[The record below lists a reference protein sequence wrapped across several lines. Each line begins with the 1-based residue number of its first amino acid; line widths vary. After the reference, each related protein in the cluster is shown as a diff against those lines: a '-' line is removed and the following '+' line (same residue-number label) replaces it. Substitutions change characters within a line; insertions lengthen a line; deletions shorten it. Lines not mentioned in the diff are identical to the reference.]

1 MDKSINT
8 AFIYLVKALKY
19 TRDHN
24 VKAIHACMN
33 TDKDGYQKEVAEI
46 EYEDGHTLYADIGG
60 DANTTAMYDVLAVL
74 CGLKKSSSN
83 IHDVKRIAEG
93 GQFNG
98 TL

>member
-24 VKAIHACMN
+24 VKAIHACVN
-33 TDKDGYQKEVAEI
+33 TDEDGYQKEVAEI
-46 EYEDGHTLYADIGG
+46 EFEDGFKLYADIGG

-74 CGLKKSSSN
+74 CDLKRPSRN
-83 IHDVKRIAEG
+83 IHDVKRIEEG

-98 TL
+98 IL

>member
-24 VKAIHACMN
+24 VKAIHACVN
-33 TDKDGYQKEVAEI
+33 TDEDGYQKEVAEI
-46 EYEDGHTLYADIGG
+46 EYEDGYKLYADIGG

-74 CGLKKSSSN
+74 CDLKRPSSN
-83 IHDVKRIAEG
+83 IHDVKRIEEG

-98 TL
+98 IL